1 MDLYRIGQLAELA
14 NVSRRTI
21 DYYTQLGLL
30 TYEKTGSRYRYYTK
44 DALNR
49 LSMIDRYK
57 EQNMPLTEIKERL
70 QIWSDKPVD
79 SGKVLAKVDK
89 ISLNLKEL
97 EREVLELKPLLEQLD
112 EQQLKFAVHQLS
124 LRGGSL
130 ISIMNALT

>member
-89 ISLNLKEL
+89 ITLNLKEL

>member
-79 SGKVLAKVDK
+79 SGEVLAKVDK

>member
-79 SGKVLAKVDK
+79 SGEVLAKVDK

-97 EREVLELKPLLEQLD
+97 EREVLELKPLLEKLD